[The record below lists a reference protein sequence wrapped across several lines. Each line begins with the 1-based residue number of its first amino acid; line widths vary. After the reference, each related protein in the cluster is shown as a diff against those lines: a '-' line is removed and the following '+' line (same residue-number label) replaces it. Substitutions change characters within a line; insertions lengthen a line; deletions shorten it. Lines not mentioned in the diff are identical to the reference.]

1 MNVAPVS
8 RCRSSDRPCCDF
20 PLLPPQDLETTLLQ
34 VLLSCICLPVSL
46 FRHFFLFSLSL
57 MPVSDTTYRSSRP
70 SIPSPL
76 STPSYTASSLAS
88 SASPSWPGAAT
99 SQKRPPPIDTRS
111 RGNTTPSS
119 AGHTTFFSDSS
130 NPSSPEEESPRC
142 VTNDTAAQCR
152 ILRPL
157 RFFPYISGKSKGR
170 QKNES
175 GKGEGRKKKKRPL
188 HQQ

>member
-1 MNVAPVS
+1 MWPRFHVAAHQTVLVAISHYCHHKTSKPPFFC
-8 RCRSSDRPCCDF
+8 RCCCRASVCLLRCLAIF
-20 PLLPPQDLETTLLQ
+20 P
-34 VLLSCICLPVSL
+34 
-46 FRHFFLFSLSL
+46 FFFSFSL

-142 VTNDTAAQCR
+142 VTNDTTAQCR
-152 ILRPL
+152 ILCLL
-157 RFFPYISGKSKGR
+157 RAHP
-170 QKNES
+170 
-175 GKGEGRKKKKRPL
+175 
-188 HQQ
+188 

>member
-1 MNVAPVS
+1 MQGCPVHECGPGFTLPLIRPS
-8 RCRSSDRPCCDF
+8 LLRFPTTATTRPRNHPSAGAAAVHLLAFFVVWRLFFFSS
-20 PLLPPQDLETTLLQ
+20 
-34 VLLSCICLPVSL
+34 
-46 FRHFFLFSLSL
+46 SL

-99 SQKRPPPIDTRS
+99 IQKRPPPIDTRS

-142 VTNDTAAQCR
+142 VTKDTTAQCR
-152 ILRPL
+152 ILCPL
-157 RFFPYISGKSKGR
+157 RAHPYI
-170 QKNES
+170 
-175 GKGEGRKKKKRPL
+175 
-188 HQQ
+188 